1 MTKVGDGKNFVS
13 PVESALRIRTEEA
26 GGDAA

>member
-1 MTKVGDGKNFVS
+1 MTKIGDGKNFVS
-13 PVESALRIRTEEA
+13 PVESPLRICTEEV